1 MPDPLPEKCV
11 CGSSFTVEHAMTCS
25 HGGFSFLRH
34 NEIRDLSAKLLKEVY
49 PNVIEPERLCHN
61 VQQTDRMTQD
71 QTSKSTAFDGRR
83 ARTHFYVKEF
93 YPMCP
98 ETITPP

>member
-1 MPDPLPEKCV
+1 MGVYLHKTAFHEAICLRFEWMPDPLPEKYV

-49 PNVIEPERLCHN
+49 PNVIEPEL
-61 VQQTDRMTQD
+61 
-71 QTSKSTAFDGRR
+71 
-83 ARTHFYVKEF
+83 
-93 YPMCP
+93 
-98 ETITPP
+98 